1 MTILH
6 DSSLLSFNTFGIDVK
21 ADYLIEYDSV
31 EDLRQALKLDVI
43 CSNKLLPVGSG
54 SNLLF
59 LNDFKRR
66 CTSFANKNCE

>member
-31 EDLRQALKLDVI
+31 EDLRAGAEI
-43 CSNKLLPVGSG
+43 GR
-54 SNLLF
+54 NLF
-59 LNDFKRR
+59 
-66 CTSFANKNCE
+66 E